1 MVLRHPNQTAPP
13 MASFKAADP
22 FDEKKGVAPTV
33 ACVLVLNVFLE
44 RSARCE
50 NLGFIG
56 STMIMESWTS
66 AIPGMLQG
74 AH

>member
-1 MVLRHPNQTAPP
+1 M
-13 MASFKAADP
+13 
-22 FDEKKGVAPTV
+22 KKWGVAPTV

-44 RSARCE
+44 RNARCE
-50 NLGFIG
+50 NLGFSG

-66 AIPGMLQG
+66 AIPGMMQG

>member
-1 MVLRHPNQTAPP
+1 M
-13 MASFKAADP
+13 
-22 FDEKKGVAPTV
+22 KKWGVAPTV

-44 RSARCE
+44 RNARCE
-50 NLGFIG
+50 NLGFSG

-66 AIPGMLQG
+66 EIPGMMQG